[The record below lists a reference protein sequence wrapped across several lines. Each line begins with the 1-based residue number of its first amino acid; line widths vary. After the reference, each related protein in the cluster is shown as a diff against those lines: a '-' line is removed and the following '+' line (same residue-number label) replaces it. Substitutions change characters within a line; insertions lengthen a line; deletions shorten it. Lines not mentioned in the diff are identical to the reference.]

1 MLFWKRD
8 FFYPKSYLKA
18 SLVRMIKFIISKT
31 QLPENSVK
39 NTIELL
45 NEDCTIPFI
54 SRYRKERTGNL
65 DEVQIGDI
73 VKYKEQFEALEKRK
87 KAILKT
93 LEEQDVLTAELKQKI
108 ESTKDLTTLEDVYLP
123 FKKSRKTKAEKA
135 RQMGLEP
142 LAKIIMSQN
151 ANDIE
156 SIAFK
161 YVKGEVN
168 SVEDAL
174 EGARHIIAEWVNER
188 TDIRNNIRHQLERFA
203 MISTK
208 VIKTKAD
215 DENAQKF
222 RDYFDWEESL
232 SRIPSHRLL
241 AILRAEK
248 EGFIRVKIE
257 IDNDRALNKIENRI
271 IRSNNACAKQIEIAI
286 KDAYKRLL
294 LPSLSNE
301 TLQIAKD
308 KADEAAITVFAKNLK
323 QLLLGSPLGEKRVLA
338 IDPGF
343 RTGCKVVCLDA
354 LGNLKH
360 NETIYPHPPKSDSV
374 GAMKKISSL
383 SEAYKI
389 EAIAIGNGTASR
401 ETEALIRKTHFKN
414 DIQVFVVSEAGAS
427 IYSASKIAREE
438 FPNYDVTVRG
448 SVSIGRRLQDPLAE
462 LVKID
467 AKSIGVGQYQH
478 DVDQAKLQKQLDVVV
493 ENCVNSV
500 GVNINTASK
509 SLLSYVSGIGPK
521 LAENMFNYR
530 QEHGVFTSRQ
540 DIKNVPRLGGKAFE
554 QGAAFLRIKEAKN
567 PLDDSAVHPESY
579 ALIKQ
584 IVKDLG
590 KSVEDLIGNKDLLQK
605 IDLKKY
611 CTASVGLLTL
621 EDIVKEL
628 EKPGLDIREQAK
640 VFTFNQNIKTISD
653 LREGQLLPGIV
664 NNITNFGCFVDVGI
678 KESGLIHVSNLSDTF
693 VKDVNAHVSLHQQI
707 IVKVLKVDVPR
718 KRIQL
723 KLHK

>member
-1 MLFWKRD
+1 
-8 FFYPKSYLKA
+8 
-18 SLVRMIKFIISKT
+18 MINYIIKHT
-31 QLPENSVK
+31 KLPQQSVK

-87 KAILKT
+87 KAILKA
-93 LEEQDVLTAELKQKI
+93 LEEQDVLTSELKQKI
-108 ESTKDLTTLEDVYLP
+108 ESTQDLTTLEDLYLP
-123 FKKSRKTKAEKA
+123 YKKSRKTKAEKA
-135 RQMGLEP
+135 RQNGLEP

-156 SIAFK
+156 SIAYK
-161 YVKGEVN
+161 YVKGDTT
-168 SVEDAL
+168 SVEEAL
-174 EGARHIIAEWVNER
+174 EGARHIIAEWINER
-188 TDIRNNIRHQLERFA
+188 TDIRNNIRRQLERFA

-208 VIKTKAD
+208 VIKTQTQ

-222 RDYFDWEESL
+222 RDYFDWEENL

-257 IDNDRALNKIENRI
+257 IDNDRALDNIERRI
-271 IRSNNACAKQIEIAI
+271 IKSNNACAEQIEIAI

-294 LPSLSNE
+294 FPSLSNE
-301 TLQIAKD
+301 ALQIAKD
-308 KADEAAITVFAKNLK
+308 KADELAITVFAKNLK

-343 RTGCKVVCLDA
+343 RTGCKIVCLDEQ
-354 LGNLKH
+354 GQLKY
-360 NETIYPHPPKSDSV
+360 NETIYPHPPKNDSI

-383 SEAYKI
+383 CDAYKI

-401 ETEALIRKTHFKN
+401 ETETLIRKVHFKN
-414 DIQVFVVSEAGAS
+414 DVQVFVVSEAGAS

-478 DVDQAKLQKQLDVVV
+478 DVDQTKLQKQLDSVV
-493 ENCVNSV
+493 ENCVNTV

-521 LAENMFNYR
+521 LAENIFNYKN
-530 QEHGVFTSRQ
+530 ENGVFTSRK

-554 QGAAFLRIKEAKN
+554 QGAAFLRIKDAKN

-579 ALIKQ
+579 PIITKMA
-584 IVKDLG
+584 KDLD
-590 KSVEDLIGNKDLLQK
+590 KSVKDLIGNSELLKK

-611 CTASVGLLTL
+611 CTKSVGLLTL
-621 EDIVKEL
+621 EDIIKEL

-653 LREGQLLPGIV
+653 LKEGQLLPGIV
-664 NNITNFGCFVDVGI
+664 NNITNFGCFVDIGI
-678 KESGLIHVSNLSDTF
+678 KESGLIHVSNLSDSF
-693 VKDVNAHVSLHQQI
+693 VKDVNEHVSLHQQI
-707 IVKVLKVDVPR
+707 IVKVLEVDIPR

-723 KLHK
+723 KLHKQPIIK